1 MLENSLH
8 STCQISPSVN
18 CALKYGM
25 NRINSDINYLDVKPS
40 KDIKPKTEYEEYEDF
55 DEQDEKCFY
64 MICKKS
70 YARATDFPRRKH
82 SEQCYE
88 IVVTEPVSLTVF
100 YAIRDTKIERRDK
113 IDSIIEDWRSN
124 NRLQKMTGSTP
135 PSIGDLVIGCYID
148 GESRT
153 YHRAVVLQNCIYEND
168 ESKNSSIIQFCDYG
182 TIQKNRINDI
192 SYPPAKEN
200 KSHEENDQHATAL
213 NTPSLAIKHR
223 LRGVQSYYSED
234 SQEELAPQGIK
245 YNYFDVDKH
254 FYVRI
259 YSTFDGDC
267 VVADLFKNNP
277 RTNLDIACQNL
288 ARNPTFMEENSIGAK
303 LLKSEKDLVYPM
315 HENYSHVLN
324 MKAWIKDFLGS
335 DYTKYSNPTSAR
347 SSGPETKDSGHE
359 TKSLSQSSFDATST
373 DNWIELADMTD
384 SGNESDKT
392 NSSYYGDKLKLNG
405 PNNIY
410 RCRLTGKRVFQRYSE
425 KLGSSSV
432 NAVLCNPNQGRNQ
445 NRLIVGSHIELQG
458 SVNRRRITPK
468 QTSLLPDI
476 NGIIPLMYLLFA
488 PTVQLIEKNGANRNG
503 RDLSIVQLKA
513 GLGLFSKSK

>member
-1 MLENSLH
+1 
-8 STCQISPSVN
+8 
-18 CALKYGM
+18 
-25 NRINSDINYLDVKPS
+25 
-40 KDIKPKTEYEEYEDF
+40 
-55 DEQDEKCFY
+55 
-64 MICKKS
+64 
-70 YARATDFPRRKH
+70 
-82 SEQCYE
+82 
-88 IVVTEPVSLTVF
+88 
-100 YAIRDTKIERRDK
+100 
-113 IDSIIEDWRSN
+113 
-124 NRLQKMTGSTP
+124 
-135 PSIGDLVIGCYID
+135 
-148 GESRT
+148 
-153 YHRAVVLQNCIYEND
+153 
-168 ESKNSSIIQFCDYG
+168 
-182 TIQKNRINDI
+182 
-192 SYPPAKEN
+192 
-200 KSHEENDQHATAL
+200 
-213 NTPSLAIKHR
+213 
-223 LRGVQSYYSED
+223 
-234 SQEELAPQGIK
+234 
-245 YNYFDVDKH
+245 
-254 FYVRI
+254 
-259 YSTFDGDC
+259 
-267 VVADLFKNNP
+267 
-277 RTNLDIACQNL
+277 
-288 ARNPTFMEENSIGAK
+288 
-303 LLKSEKDLVYPM
+303 M

-347 SSGPETKDSGHE
+347 SSGPESKDSGHE

-513 GLGLFSKSK
+513 GLGILKTTEGNETVRTDLNKAIITPDINFSEEDIKTANKIRKMFPRTIEKHEQKANNLNSFISETNNLWTEISKFLTKRRKSK